1 MPGPSKIEAYA
12 IVSADG
18 MLADANRRIPP
29 ALVVEADQ
37 KFFHGGLDQA
47 AAVAHGRHSHEGGP
61 RADARY
67 RLILTSKVDAPA
79 PARTR
84 PKALLWNPKNASLA
98 DAWAMLGAPRGS
110 LAVIGGP
117 EVYQLFLDIG
127 YDELCA
133 RPASVIEAVS
143 RRCDEVYGIAPAL
156 LRHNLP
162 EYFDAT
168 SPRAPESE
176 EELELAYALT
186 RSMNGDSA

>member
-67 RLILTSKVDAPA
+67 RLILTSKVDAPV

-127 YDELCA
+127 YDEFHLSRVA
-133 RPASVIEAVS
+133 NLRIPGGRPV
-143 RRCDEVYGIAPAL
+143 
-156 LRHNLP
+156 LP
-162 EYFDAT
+162 EIGIDRSPEDVLAAHGLTPGPERVLDAAKAAT
-168 SPRAPESE
+168 LVTWR
-176 EELELAYALT
+176 
-186 RSMNGDSA
+186 R

>member
-67 RLILTSKVDAPA
+67 RLILTSKVDAPV

-98 DAWAMLGAPRGS
+98 DAWAMLGAPPGM

-117 EVYQLFLDIG
+117 EVYELFLDIG
-127 YDELCA
+127 YDEFHLSRVA
-133 RPASVIEAVS
+133 NVRIPGGRPVRSAPQRAGSPAWRGPWPRS
-143 RRCDEVYGIAPAL
+143 RWPAC
-156 LRHNLP
+156 R
-162 EYFDAT
+162 
-168 SPRAPESE
+168 
-176 EELELAYALT
+176 
-186 RSMNGDSA
+186 